1 MNRQSAAL
9 ALVFACALSCI
20 CHAVSFGQAPPIAE
34 EAARFSVPR
43 IELPPPEKHPT
54 IACMPEEL
62 GRLKAAYVGRG
73 REQEAVTRVIA
84 GAGSQLVRPVVF
96 PPRGGQHNQWYQ
108 CNKCQL
114 ALKTIDATHHRCPR
128 CKTVYSGEP
137 YDDVLFAR
145 VHDRNLRAMSGAAW
159 AYAIT
164 GEEQYAALAA
174 QILVGYASRYKTY
187 PYHDAGAKTGQR
199 AARTGGH
206 LFEQTL
212 NEASALAEE
221 IAPAYDL
228 IHGSQLLSA
237 EDHRVIREG
246 LLRPMLENIAKHK
259 AGKSN
264 WQTWHNA
271 AMLWGGAVL
280 GDAAWV
286 GTAIEDPAN
295 GFLFQMRAS
304 VSEDG
309 MWYENSWG
317 YHFYTLGAIVKIV
330 EGARRLGIDLWRHPA
345 LKRMFLVPVEYAMP
359 DGSLP
364 RFGDD
369 VQTTVS
375 QASRM
380 LELAYHAYHDPAM
393 LPFLAPRP
401 SWESVMLGRAVTQPP
416 PPAPQASKFF
426 PGAGHAILRAGGEK
440 GLAAAFTFGPYGG
453 FHGHL
458 DKLSFV
464 LFGYGRELGVDPGR
478 AKSQAY
484 RLPIHTRWYKATLGH
499 NAVLVDGQSQK
510 PAAGKLES
518 FAANG
523 PYAAVVA
530 RCDEAYS
537 GVHHR
542 RLLCLTP
549 GYLLIFDDL
558 AAKSPRRF
566 DWVYHNRGPE
576 AQCDAAGTREPIDEP
591 TPGWEYVQN
600 VRYGRSDGLVRV
612 RFPDGPVTTHLLI
625 APGARTEVRTGE
637 GVGESLL
644 DRVGLVRLTR
654 HGQRA
659 QFAAVLE
666 PVKADAPSIASFRS
680 EPARDGVRLTVRRG
694 DAVDEVTLAP
704 SGEVTV
710 SARGETVLMSKR

>member
-1 MNRQSAAL
+1 MNRQQATPSF
-9 ALVFACALSCI
+9 VFLYVLSCI
-20 CHAVSFGQAPPIAE
+20 SNAASYCQVPLTAE
-34 EAARFSVPR
+34 KAAGFSVPR
-43 IELPPPEKHPT
+43 VELPLLEKHPMV
-54 IACMPEEL
+54 ACTPEEL
-62 GRLKAAYVGRG
+62 GRLKAAYAGRG
-73 REQEAVTRVIA
+73 KEQELVARVIVAA
-84 GAGSQLVRPVVF
+84 GGQLARPIIF

-108 CNKCQL
+108 CDKCQIGL
-114 ALKTIDATHHRCPR
+114 ITHDATHHECPR

-145 VHDRNLRAMSGAAW
+145 VHIRNLRAMADAAW

-164 GEEQYAALAA
+164 GEEKYASLAA
-174 QILVGYASRYKTY
+174 QVLVGYASLYKKY
-187 PYHDAGAKTGQR
+187 LYHDSGAQTGMK
-199 AARTGGH
+199 AAKSGGH

-212 NEASALAEE
+212 NEASALTEE

-228 IHGSQLLSA
+228 IHGSKSLSA

-264 WQTWHNA
+264 WQTWHNS

-280 GDAAWV
+280 GDVSWV
-286 GTAIEDPAN
+286 KTAIEDPAN
-295 GFLFQMRAS
+295 GFLFQMQAS
-304 VSEDG
+304 VSDDG

-317 YHFYTLGAIVKIV
+317 YHFYTLSAMVKSL
-330 EGARRLGIDLWRHPA
+330 EGSRRLGIDLWRHPV
-345 LKRMFLVPVEYAMP
+345 LKRMFTVPVDYAMP

-369 VQTTVS
+369 VHTSVS

-380 LELAYHAYHDPAM
+380 LEFAYHTYRDPAM
-393 LPFLAPRP
+393 LPFLPRQP
-401 SWESVMLGRAVTQPP
+401 SWESVMFGRVLTPP
-416 PPAPQASKFF
+416 PRPGPQASKLF
-426 PGAGHAILRAGGEK
+426 PSAGHAILRTEGEK

-484 RLPIHTRWYKATLGH
+484 RLPIHSHWYKATLGH
-499 NAVLVDGQSQK
+499 NAVLVDGQPQK
-510 PAAGKLES
+510 PATGKLES
-518 FAANG
+518 FTTNG
-523 PYAAVVA
+523 TYSAVVA
-530 RCDEAYS
+530 RCDEAYP
-537 GVHHR
+537 GIRYR

-549 GYLLIFDDL
+549 GYLLVFDDL
-558 AAKSPRRF
+558 LAKTPRRF
-566 DWVYHNRGPE
+566 DWVYHNRGPK
-576 AQCDAAGTREPIDEP
+576 ALCDTVGSQGPINEP
-591 TPGWEYVQN
+591 TPGWEYVKN
-600 VRYGRSDGLVRV
+600 VRYGMTDGPVRV
-612 RFPDGPVTTHLLI
+612 RFPDGFVTTYLLI
-625 APGARTEVRTGE
+625 APESGTEVRTGD

-644 DRVGLVRLTR
+644 DRVGLVLVTR
-654 HGQRA
+654 HSRQA

-666 PVKADAPSIASFRS
+666 PVTGREPNIVSIRA
-680 EPARDGVRLTVRRG
+680 EPAQDGQKVTVRRG
-694 DAVDEVTLAP
+694 DTADKITISS

-710 SARGETVLMSKR
+710 SVQGQTVLTGKR